1 MLLRNK
7 LYTVTHRNTEGLTGC
22 YTLELQPACV
32 IYKAHFPGEP
42 ITPGVCI
49 VQTAQE
55 LLEDMLQCAGLPHT
69 TKLAM
74 VKNVKFLSVLSPADN
89 TTVVY
94 QMKKVEMSEDNTE
107 LKAQVVVSADE
118 EAKAK
123 MSLVLKITNAE

>member
-1 MLLRNK
+1 MQLRNN
-7 LYTVTHRNTEGLTGC
+7 LYTVTQRNTEGLTGC

-32 IYKAHFPGEP
+32 IYQAHFPGEP

-107 LKAQVVVSADE
+107 LKAQVVVSAGE

-123 MSLVLKITNAE
+123 MSLVLNVTDAE